1 MMMPKTMTKRK
12 QKEVEAHVAGKHGF
26 DENQYDAQN
35 REDTEDHYGHDDDDN
50 DDDEDD
56 DVIES

>member
-1 MMMPKTMTKRK
+1 MMPKTMTKRK

-35 REDTEDHYGHDDDDN
+35 REDTEDHYGHDDDD
-50 DDDEDD
+50 DEDD